1 MKSAEHKKEETGR
14 GRRPRP
20 VAPIATSLEDTERD
34 FPTIVTAKCAC
45 GKPLPSPA
53 ATRCS
58 KTCGKARDQRRAGV
72 PRSSKDAPSRASR
85 FTYSPI
91 GVDGEGEDGRYTLL
105 AACDDRG
112 FERYIEDREG
122 LDTERCLR
130 FLTSLPPKPFVFGFA
145 FSYDVNMILC
155 SLTHDELFT
164 LAQWGRIFWRDWR
177 IAHVPGKA
185 LTITHRSSK
194 RTCIV
199 WDLYPWI
206 QSSFVKMLED
216 FNLADTATLE
226 RISSMKD
233 QRSDFSEVPMEL
245 IRTYCLEECQ
255 LLSKAVKMLLDLILA
270 SGYKTSVFYSPG
282 SLSAAVMKAHKVN
295 DYRLEGEGGVLAEAL
310 EEAYVGARAEVAQV
324 GPIEGPLYE
333 SDINSAYPAA
343 ISELPC
349 FAHGVWRKYRRGR
362 PITDTTLIRVKWKT
376 KPNVLWGPFPVRPR
390 VGSLRFPTSGEA
402 WIWGREARIGETVC
416 KEFEI
421 LGGWEWVQ
429 KCDHK
434 PFAFV
439 AQIYDRRR
447 QLKDE
452 GSPLEYVFKLILN
465 SIYGKIAQRPY
476 GSAEPMWR
484 YMPWAGLITS
494 GVRAIL
500 MEQICAVGQSHVI
513 LAATDCLIT
522 DKPLKVPVGPELGA
536 WSVHEY
542 EELFIAGPGFYE
554 ARVPG
559 EIKCG
564 VEKCTNESHNHP
576 KVRNRGI
583 SRINVEFSELRTA
596 WEAMGREG
604 TVTINTRRF
613 IGYRQAL
620 QYKETSDLWRQFVDV
635 PMLKTMTLEPRR
647 EWRNGDA
654 QSGKSKPP
662 SEEYIRRSEI
672 EDIMSKVLMQ
682 RVASNEK
689 EDLVRRIV
697 AADEIS
703 RRSLF
708 DAAEQPDWLID
719 EFQSG

>member
-1 MKSAEHKKEETGR
+1 MSYKSIDESKIPAEQTNQKAGR
-14 GRRPRP
+14 ARRARP
-20 VAPIATSLEDTERD
+20 ASGVSSDEGAKGT
-34 FPTIVTAKCAC
+34 FPTIVMGKCDC
-45 GKPLPSPA
+45 GKPLPSPSA
-53 ATRCS
+53 QRCS
-58 KTCGKARDQRRAGV
+58 KACSKARDKRRSGKE
-72 PRSSKDAPSRASR
+72 PTRRTIPPTKRSR

-105 AACDDRG
+105 AASDG
-112 FERYIEDREG
+112 EEFSRYIEDREG

-130 FLTSLPPKPFVFGFA
+130 FLLSLPPKPFVFGFG

-164 LAQWGRIFWRDWR
+164 LAQWGRVFWKEWR

-185 LTITHRSSK
+185 LTVTHRASK

-206 QSSFVKMLED
+206 QTSFVRMLEE
-216 FNLADTATLE
+216 FELADESTLE
-226 RISSMKD
+226 RIATMKD
-233 QRSDFSEVPMEL
+233 QRSDFANVSMNL
-245 IRTYCLEECQ
+245 IRTYCLEECR
-255 LLSKAVKMLLDLILA
+255 LLSNAVKMLLDLIVK
-270 SGYKTSVFYSPG
+270 SGYKTNVFYSPG
-282 SLSAAVMKAHKVN
+282 SLSAAVMKVHKVN
-295 DYRLEGEGGVLAEAL
+295 DYRLEGEGGVLREAI
-310 EEAYVGARAEVAQV
+310 EEGYVGARAEVAQV
-324 GPIEGPLYE
+324 GPIPGPLYE

-343 ISELPC
+343 TAELPC

-362 PITDTTLIRVKWKT
+362 EITNTTLIRVKWKT
-376 KPNVLWGPFPVRPR
+376 KPGVLWGPFPVRPR

-402 WIWGREARIGETVC
+402 WIWGREARIGESVC

-421 LGGWEWVQ
+421 LGGWEWVP
-429 KCDHK
+429 KCDHR
-434 PFAFV
+434 PFAYV
-439 AQIYDRRR
+439 AEIYDRRR
-447 QLKDE
+447 ELKDE
-452 GSPLEYVFKLILN
+452 GSPLEYVYKLILN
-465 SIYGKIAQRPY
+465 STYGKIAQRPY
-476 GSAEPMWR
+476 SGGEDPTWR

-494 GVRAIL
+494 TVRAIL
-500 MEQICAVGQSHVI
+500 MEQIVAVGQSHVI
-513 LAATDCLIT
+513 LCATDCLIT

-554 ARVPG
+554 AKQKDAP
-559 EIKCG
+559 
-564 VEKCTNESHNHP
+564 P

-583 SRINVEFSELRTA
+583 SRINVEFEELRAA
-596 WEAMGREG
+596 WERDGREG
-604 TVTINTRRF
+604 QVEIHTRRF

-620 QYKETSDLWRQFVDV
+620 QYKETTPLWRQFVDV

-647 EWRNGDA
+647 EWKTDDTSNGR
-654 QSGKSKPP
+654 SKPP
-662 SEEYIRRSEI
+662 SEDYIRRSEI
-672 EDIMSKVLMQ
+672 DDIMSKVLMQ